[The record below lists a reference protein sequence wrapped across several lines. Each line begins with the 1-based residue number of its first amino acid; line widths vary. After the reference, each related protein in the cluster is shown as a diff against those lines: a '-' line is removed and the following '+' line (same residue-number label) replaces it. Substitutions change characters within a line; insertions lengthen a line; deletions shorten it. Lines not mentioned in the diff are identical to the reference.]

1 MSGKNTYKANEQV
14 YIETWAQH
22 VSSKQ
27 LVKFLPRVKSQ
38 LHEVL
43 NGTSEGILCLKY
55 MHKIN
60 KTFKS
65 RDNSMF
71 VSTIDMFGRYLEK
84 HPTLIPY
91 FPLSLL
97 KNMKRIRK
105 KCKKRSLNVI
115 YLTRHH
121 KLTCAGCKSKV
132 VGNKCESRSCA
143 CSTRFYHKSCYTV
156 LKCDV
161 CGM

>member
-1 MSGKNTYKANEQV
+1 MGTACFVEAVGEILASCEVSVARGLERYVGRHLMFEV
-14 YIETWAQH
+14 HAQD
-22 VSSKQ
+22 
-27 LVKFLPRVKSQ
+27 
-38 LHEVL
+38 
-43 NGTSEGILCLKY
+43 
-55 MHKIN
+55 N

-65 RDNSMF
+65 RDNTMF

-91 FPLSLL
+91 FPLSIL

-132 VGNKCESRSCA
+132 VGNQCESRSCA